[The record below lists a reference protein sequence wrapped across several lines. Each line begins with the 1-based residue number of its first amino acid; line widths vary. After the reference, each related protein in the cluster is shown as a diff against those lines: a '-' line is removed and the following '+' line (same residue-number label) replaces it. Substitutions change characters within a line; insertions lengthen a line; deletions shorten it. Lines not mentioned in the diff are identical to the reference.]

1 MGRNVERR
9 EPPPS
14 DDGGSRHLV
23 PRYSPDDML
32 RAGPESVQSKREC
45 VSTKETLPS
54 GLNGV
59 ML

>member
-1 MGRNVERR
+1 
-9 EPPPS
+9 
-14 DDGGSRHLV
+14 
-23 PRYSPDDML
+23 ML